1 MFSSLEELFD
11 LASKSVKDEN
21 AGDWLGGS
29 GLQSKHGGSSKDT
42 SGRNQRCPAE
52 SLHRKT
58 KFYAILRVALNV
70 AVSLVTEFAIR
81 MVDDLRNTFLKLN
94 QSAEAVTSS
103 RFLLVLRKN
112 GNRFS
117 IKLHG
122 MVGDLS

>member
-1 MFSSLEELFD
+1 MRMRGIGQAEVGCSS
-11 LASKSVKDEN
+11 KR
-21 AGDWLGGS
+21 
-29 GLQSKHGGSSKDT
+29 GGSSKDT

-52 SLHRKT
+52 SLHRKI
-58 KFYAILRVALNV
+58 KLQDLLRVALNV
-70 AVSLVTEFAIR
+70 AVSLVTEFAIH